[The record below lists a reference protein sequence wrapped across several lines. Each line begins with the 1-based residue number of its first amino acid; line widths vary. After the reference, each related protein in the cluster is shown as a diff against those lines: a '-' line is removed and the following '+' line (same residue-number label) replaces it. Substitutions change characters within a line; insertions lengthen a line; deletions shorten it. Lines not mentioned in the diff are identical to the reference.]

1 MKNLMFVSWKNIN
14 LKLQQSINHLDV
26 RQENGK
32 TALIWV
38 ILNLL
43 PVWNLY
49 GLASWNAW
57 LWRMAWRDVV
67 INLLIRMTGVVWTWV
82 FSESSFGLLSRI
94 SRSYIICDDVWLHC
108 LMWWWLMMSL
118 WIVCKNKCFYN
129 LWTLPSSPSTQ
140 RYQ

>member
-1 MKNLMFVSWKNIN
+1 MFVSWKNIN
-14 LKLQQSINHLDV
+14 LKLQQSINHLDI

-82 FSESSFGLLSRI
+82 FSESSFGFYYQEYQDPTLFAMMYDLTTLPNVMMA
-94 SRSYIICDDVWLHC
+94 DDVIVNCVQEQVFLQ
-108 LMWWWLMMSL
+108 LMD
-118 WIVCKNKCFYN
+118 FTQY
-129 LWTLPSSPSTQ
+129 SPSTQ